1 MTLSLSSPG
10 LDLLQHEVDLKHE
23 AVLLVELEQRLVMRD
38 PDIVWRILDR
48 DAIAPSHRR
57 WSHSD
62 AT

>member
-57 WSHSD
+57 
-62 AT
+62 